1 MSNYQKFVHVLACPS
16 CGAGLEK
23 NSIGVVCTSCGITY
37 ADGSNL
43 DLRLQKEKA
52 VQVGFTIAG
61 APTTEIGFETLKAN
75 PAPQVYFSGAQIP
88 YHITP
93 ELISYFPKASKLGVL
108 ALDLGCGNTLHR
120 PICEAAGFDYVGLDY
135 AAPEAPIL
143 GDAHA
148 LPFKNDSFEFIL
160 SIAVL
165 EHIQYPFVMVNE
177 VFRVL
182 KPGGKFIGTVAFLE
196 PFHGDSYYHHSH
208 LGTYNMLRFAGFKVD
223 VVAPSAEWS
232 VLEAQ
237 ASMGLFPRMPR
248 FLSHALVKPIK
259 FASRCWWWLAGV
271 LGREANLQKLTLNTT
286 GAFSFVA
293 TKVQ

>member
-1 MSNYQKFVHVLACPS
+1 MGVACNS
-16 CGAGLEK
+16 CD
-23 NSIGVVCTSCGITY
+23 ITY
-37 ADGSNL
+37 AKGSNL
-43 DLRLQKEKA
+43 DLRLQKKKS
-52 VQVGFTIAG
+52 VQVDFTISG
-61 APTTEIGFETLKAN
+61 APTPDIEFETLKAN
-75 PAPQVYFSGAQIP
+75 PAPQVDFSGARIP

-93 ELISYFPKASKLGVL
+93 ELTSHFPKASTPDAL
-108 ALDLGCGNTLHR
+108 ALDLGCGSTLHR
-120 PICEAAGFDYVGLDY
+120 SICEAAGFKYIGLDY

-165 EHIQYPFVMVNE
+165 EHIQYPFVMMNE
-177 VFRVL
+177 VHRVL

-208 LGTYNMLRFAGFKVD
+208 LGTYNMLRFSGFKID
-223 VVAPSAEWS
+223 AIAPSAEWS

-248 FLSHALVKPIK
+248 FLSHALIKPVK
-259 FASRCWWWLAGV
+259 FASRSWWWLAGL
-271 LGREANLQKLTLNTT
+271 LGRDASLQKLTRNTT
-286 GAFSFVA
+286 GVFSFVV
-293 TKVQ
+293 TKE

>member
-1 MSNYQKFVHVLACPS
+1 
-16 CGAGLEK
+16 
-23 NSIGVVCTSCGITY
+23 
-37 ADGSNL
+37 
-43 DLRLQKEKA
+43 
-52 VQVGFTIAG
+52 
-61 APTTEIGFETLKAN
+61 
-75 PAPQVYFSGAQIP
+75 
-88 YHITP
+88 
-93 ELISYFPKASKLGVL
+93 VL